1 MNVFDRNISGI
12 MFILMNNVYTVK
24 KKIQLVHRWIIS
36 NETTNNKDWSPGTY
50 SSKFLITER
59 PNVSLLVYIL
69 YIAVQGKPYTVVDMA
84 LRNLSVCFEKLI
96 KNENTF
102 LLNLIYFYLF
112 TILDRLLGQS
122 RPNAKVMY
130 SAKRVHACKVSQLFL
145 CKIIRILW
153 WWEE

>member
-1 MNVFDRNISGI
+1 MAFEDKCGFSVLTTFVFDRNISGI
-12 MFILMNNVYTVK
+12 MFLLMNNVYTV

-36 NETTNNKDWSPGTY
+36 
-50 SSKFLITER
+50 
-59 PNVSLLVYIL
+59 LLLYIL

-96 KNENTF
+96 KNENT
-102 LLNLIYFYLF
+102 LLLTLIYFYLF

-122 RPNAKVMY
+122 RANAKDMY

-153 WWEE
+153 W

>member
-1 MNVFDRNISGI
+1 MAFEDKCGFSVLTTFVFDRNISGI
-12 MFILMNNVYTVK
+12 MFLLMNNVYTV

-36 NETTNNKDWSPGTY
+36 
-50 SSKFLITER
+50 
-59 PNVSLLVYIL
+59 LLLYIL
-69 YIAVQGKPYTVVDMA
+69 YIAVQGIPYTVVDMA

-96 KNENTF
+96 KNENT
-102 LLNLIYFYLF
+102 LLLTLIYFYLF

-122 RPNAKVMY
+122 RANAKDMY

-153 WWEE
+153 W